1 MNKSKIK
8 ILEDIETANRDVGKN
23 LTGLNSRVKK
33 HIDRLQNGYTNEQ
46 KRGAEKTAKKKQEQK
61 EWFYQT
67 IWRPY
72 KVDGIKGI
80 KAILDKAKEDGLISV
95 KEQIYTFIMENNN
108 KFSKSL
114 KTLQNWHT
122 EFEKRQGVSVAS

>member
-8 ILEDIETANRDVGKN
+8 TLEDIETANRDVLKN
-23 LTGLNSRVKK
+23 LTGINSRLKK
-33 HIDRLQNGYTNEQ
+33 HLDRLQNGSTNEQ
-46 KRGAEKTAKKKQEQK
+46 KRGAEITAKKKQEQK

-95 KEQIYTFIMENNN
+95 KELSNI
-108 KFSKSL
+108 L
-114 KTLQNWHT
+114 
-122 EFEKRQGVSVAS
+122 GVSESTLAVWRAQKTYPLPYVKV